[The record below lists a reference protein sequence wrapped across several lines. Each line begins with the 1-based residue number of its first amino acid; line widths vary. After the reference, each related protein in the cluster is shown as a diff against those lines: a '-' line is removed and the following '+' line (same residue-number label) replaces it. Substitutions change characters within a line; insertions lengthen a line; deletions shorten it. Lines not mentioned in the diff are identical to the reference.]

1 MNQLNLS
8 VNSRLSVPSFPDLLG
23 SLPAAYRTG
32 KVQEQLK
39 RSYDIEYKRIA
50 EYVNGLA
57 EQGKEF
63 SAVMYLF
70 SKGGGSQW
78 VAEFAVN
85 DLSIPRTNAVNWH
98 CQNTSQWVYAGCIL
112 FDERRFKDDEEYI
125 ISTHH

>member
-1 MNQLNLS
+1 MNNSKLS
-8 VNSRLSVPSFPDLLG
+8 VNSRLSVPCFADLLG
-23 SLPAAYRTG
+23 SLPAQFRTG
-32 KVQEQLK
+32 KVQSQLK
-39 RSYDIEYKRIA
+39 RSYDIEHKRIT
-50 EYVNGLA
+50 EYVNCLA
-57 EQGKEF
+57 EQEKDF

-70 SKGGGSQW
+70 SKGGGGQW

-85 DLSIPRTNAVNWH
+85 DLSIPKTNAVNWH